1 MPNRSGPKLYA
12 QRGQW
17 DVNSSGWSPWS
28 GMFTRPIS
36 ELTRTM
42 FPPLPSFRSV
52 LAFDEHRNYL
62 EIGCGVGRGLLEVQA
77 LMVNSTTSS
86 TSGDNST
93 AAAPFCATGLS
104 FHNYTHFIYN
114 ALYTVEPTSL
124 QEIRSEGIAALFE
137 EGALPP
143 QTVHAR
149 ASITVRP
156 WKAARV
162 CVCAP
167 VIIDADYNY
176 GLPFLADTFD
186 LILEQ
191 AALKW
196 EEPRLLPDPE
206 RRLEDYGRFFFDELL
221 RYHSR
226 ASFAHTHPWRLPSP
240 RRCCADTPSC
250 VGPHLPCLSLVRVLR
265 IGGSALIDLGLL
277 RQNYG
282 AAAAPSPHSCRT
294 LAAPAPHPRR
304 ICATPTLHP
313 RCCRKPLA
321 FEVVGDPGPRFE
333 SRRAPGARGVADPE
347 GPFRG

>member
-1 MPNRSGPKLYA
+1 MPNRSGPKLHA
-12 QRGQW
+12 QRGQL
-17 DVNSSGWSPWS
+17 DVNSSEWSPWS

-42 FPPLPSFRSV
+42 LPPLPSFRSV

-62 EIGCGVGRGLLEVQA
+62 EIGCGLGRGLLEVQA

-124 QEIRSEGIAALFE
+124 QEIRCEGIAALFE

-162 CVCAP
+162 CACTRHHRCR
-167 VIIDADYNY
+167 
-176 GLPFLADTFD
+176 LQLRLA
-186 LILEQ
+186 L
-191 AALKW
+191 
-196 EEPRLLPDPE
+196 
-206 RRLEDYGRFFFDELL
+206 
-221 RYHSR
+221 SR
-226 ASFAHTHPWRLPSP
+226 
-240 RRCCADTPSC
+240 
-250 VGPHLPCLSLVRVLR
+250 GHL
-265 IGGSALIDLGLL
+265 
-277 RQNYG
+277 
-282 AAAAPSPHSCRT
+282 
-294 LAAPAPHPRR
+294 
-304 ICATPTLHP
+304 
-313 RCCRKPLA
+313 
-321 FEVVGDPGPRFE
+321 
-333 SRRAPGARGVADPE
+333 
-347 GPFRG
+347 

>member
-1 MPNRSGPKLYA
+1 MRQHPLLCDWALVPQLHALY
-12 QRGQW
+12 
-17 DVNSSGWSPWS
+17 
-28 GMFTRPIS
+28 
-36 ELTRTM
+36 
-42 FPPLPSFRSV
+42 
-52 LAFDEHRNYL
+52 
-62 EIGCGVGRGLLEVQA
+62 LL
-77 LMVNSTTSS
+77 S
-86 TSGDNST
+86 
-93 AAAPFCATGLS
+93 
-104 FHNYTHFIYN
+104 YN
-114 ALYTVEPTSL
+114 ALWTVEPTSL

-143 QTVHAR
+143 QTVR
-149 ASITVRP
+149 ALRSRYGLGKQP
-156 WKAARV
+156 ESAP
-162 CVCAP
+162 AP

-282 AAAAPSPHSCRT
+282 AAAAPSPHPRRT
-294 LAAPAPHPRR
+294 RAAPSPHLCYPRAAPSLLQE
-304 ICATPTLHP
+304 TTG
-313 RCCRKPLA
+313 
-321 FEVVGDPGPRFE
+321 F
-333 SRRAPGARGVADPE
+333 
-347 GPFRG
+347 

>member
-1 MPNRSGPKLYA
+1 M
-12 QRGQW
+12 
-17 DVNSSGWSPWS
+17 
-28 GMFTRPIS
+28 
-36 ELTRTM
+36 
-42 FPPLPSFRSV
+42 
-52 LAFDEHRNYL
+52 
-62 EIGCGVGRGLLEVQA
+62 QA

-143 QTVHAR
+143 QTVR
-149 ASITVRP
+149 ALRSRYGLGKQP
-156 WKAARV
+156 ESAP
-162 CVCAP
+162 AP

-250 VGPHLPCLSLVRVLR
+250 VGPHLPCLSLVRVCFESGVPHSSTSGCCAKIMWCRRRTL
-265 IGGSALIDLGLL
+265 
-277 RQNYG
+277 
-282 AAAAPSPHSCRT
+282 AAPSPHPRRT
-294 LAAPAPHPRR
+294 RAAPSPHLCYPRAAPSLLQE
-304 ICATPTLHP
+304 TTG
-313 RCCRKPLA
+313 
-321 FEVVGDPGPRFE
+321 F
-333 SRRAPGARGVADPE
+333 
-347 GPFRG
+347 